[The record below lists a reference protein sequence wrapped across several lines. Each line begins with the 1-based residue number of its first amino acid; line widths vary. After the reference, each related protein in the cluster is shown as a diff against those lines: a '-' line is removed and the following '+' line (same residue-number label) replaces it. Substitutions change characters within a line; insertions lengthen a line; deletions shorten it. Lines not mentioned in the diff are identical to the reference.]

1 MTLQYTDADGSF
13 YEWDV
18 IINFG
23 NDLINH
29 NVSDSGSRY
38 PHEKISITANQ
49 KQGAKRILNLIGC
62 GWVMILEMK
71 GYQVDIIET

>member
-38 PHEKISITANQ
+38 PHEK
-49 KQGAKRILNLIGC
+49 
-62 GWVMILEMK
+62 
-71 GYQVDIIET
+71 YQ